1 MDLLYQDELKTLAA
15 ELPGGVCLS
24 LYMPTHQAG
33 PERYEENRIRFKNLL
48 KNAETQLIEADL
60 SGMKARDVSRLLEP
74 AQGLLENGRFWA
86 HQSEGLAIFLNF
98 DNAYTYNLP
107 LNFEEMVIVG
117 QRFHIKPLLPLFAG
131 NGRFFL
137 LALSQNQVRLLQGT
151 RHSVSEI
158 ELGDVVPAN
167 LEEAIAF
174 DDPEDELQLHTS
186 TANPGGAVQQEGM
199 FFGHSAAEEEKDF
212 IFRYFRQIDDGLRQV
227 LYERAAVPLLL
238 AGVDYLHPIYRQANS
253 YPYLL
258 EDGIHGNPE
267 QWRNDE
273 LHERAWPLV
282 EPHFA
287 LAQQQALEKF
297 QQALSSGQASYQI
310 ETVVAAAYYGRIDT
324 LFTPL
329 TKQLWGHFNQQT
341 GEVMLE
347 AESTPDNNDLLDM
360 AAIQTLLNG
369 GTVYAVPAS
378 NMPEGQSL
386 AAIFRY

>member
-1 MDLLYQDELKTLAA
+1 MDLLYQDELKALAA
-15 ELPGGVCLS
+15 EQPGGVCLS

-48 KNAETQLIEADL
+48 KKAEMKLLDADL
-60 SGMKARDVSRLLEP
+60 PGMKARDIARLLKP

-98 DNAYTYNLP
+98 ENAYTYTLP
-107 LNFEEMVIVG
+107 LDFEEMVMVG
-117 QRFHIKPLLPLFAG
+117 RRFHIKPLLPLFAG

-137 LALSQNQVRLLQGT
+137 LALSQNEVRLLQGT

-158 ELGDVVPAN
+158 ELGEAVPAN
-167 LEEAIAF
+167 LQETIAY

-186 TANPGGAVQQEGM
+186 SANPGGMVSQDAM
-199 FFGHSAAEEEKDF
+199 FFGHSASEEEKDF
-212 IFRYFRQIDDGLRQV
+212 IFRYFRQINDGLRKI
-227 LYERAAVPLLL
+227 LYEEAAVPLLL
-238 AGVDYLHPIYRQANS
+238 AGVDYLHPIYERANS

-258 EDGIHGNPE
+258 DKGIHGNPE
-267 QWRNDE
+267 HWRSDE

-287 LAQQQALEKF
+287 QAQEQALAKF
-297 QQALSSGQASYQI
+297 KQAQNNGQASYQLEEVI
-310 ETVVAAAYYGRIDT
+310 AAAYYGRIDT

-329 TKQLWGHFNQQT
+329 TKQLWGRFNRQT
-341 GEVMLE
+341 GEVTLE
-347 AESTPDNNDLLDM
+347 PKSTPDNNDILDA
-360 AAIQTLLNG
+360 AAIHTLLNG
-369 GTVYAVPAS
+369 GTVYTIPGHE
-378 NMPEGQSL
+378 MPEGQSL

>member
-1 MDLLYQDELKTLAA
+1 MDLIYQDELKALAA
-15 ELPGGVCLS
+15 ENSGGVCLS

-48 KNAETQLIEADL
+48 KKAETRLVEADL
-60 SGMKARDVSRLLEP
+60 PGMKTRDIARLLAP

-107 LNFEEMVIVG
+107 LDFEEMVMVG

-137 LALSQNQVRLLQGT
+137 LAISQNEVRLLQGT
-151 RHSVSEI
+151 RHSVSQI
-158 ELGDVVPAN
+158 DLGDTVPAN
-167 LEEAIAF
+167 LQETIAY

-186 TANPGGAVQQEGM
+186 SANPGGMVSQDGM
-199 FFGHSAAEEEKDF
+199 FFGHSASEEEKDF
-212 IFRYFRQIDDGLRQV
+212 IFRYFREIDDGLRQV
-227 LYERAAVPLLL
+227 LYEKAAVPLLL
-238 AGVDYLHPIYRQANS
+238 AGVDYLHPIYRRANN
-253 YPYLL
+253 YPYLI
-258 EDGIHGNPE
+258 DKGIHGNPE
-267 QWRNDE
+267 HWRNDE
-273 LHERAWPLV
+273 LHERAWTLI

-287 LAQQQALEKF
+287 QAQQEAFARFEQALNQK
-297 QQALSSGQASYQI
+297 QASHQI
-310 ETVVAAAYYGRIDT
+310 EEVVAAAHYGRIDI

-329 TKQLWGHFNQQT
+329 TKQLWGTFDQQT
-341 GEVMLE
+341 GTVNLE
-347 AESTPDNNDLLDM
+347 TESTPDNNDLLDM
-360 AAIQTLLNG
+360 AAIQTILNG

-378 NMPEGQSL
+378 DMPAGQSL

>member
-15 ELPGGVCLS
+15 EQTGGVCLS

-48 KNAETQLIEADL
+48 KKAETHLMEADL
-60 SGMKARDVSRLLEP
+60 PGMKTRDVARLLEP

-86 HQSEGLAIFLNF
+86 HQSQGLAIFLNF

-107 LNFEEMVIVG
+107 LNFTEMVVVG

-158 ELGDVVPAN
+158 DLGDAVPAN
-167 LEEAIAF
+167 LQEAIAF

-186 TANPGGAVQQEGM
+186 TASPGGAGKQEGM
-199 FFGHSAAEEEKDF
+199 FFGHSASEEEKDF

-227 LYERAAVPLLL
+227 LYEKAAVPLLL
-238 AGVDYLHPIYRQANS
+238 AGVDYLHPIYRRANS

-258 EDGIHGNPE
+258 EDGVHGNPE
-267 QWRNDE
+267 HWRNEE

-287 LAQQQALEKF
+287 QAQEQALAKLR
-297 QQALSSGQASYQI
+297 QGLGNGQASYRLTEVI
-310 ETVVAAAYYGRIDT
+310 AAAYYGRIDT

-329 TKQLWGHFNQQT
+329 TKQLWGRFNQQT
-341 GEVMLE
+341 GEVTLDQD
-347 AESTPDNNDLLDM
+347 STPDNNDLLDM

-369 GTVYAVPAS
+369 GTVYAVPAHE
-378 NMPEGQSL
+378 MPEGQSL

>member
-15 ELPGGVCLS
+15 EQPGGVCVS

-48 KNAETQLIEADL
+48 KKAETHLLEADL
-60 SGMKARDVSRLLEP
+60 PGMKVRDVSRLLEP

-107 LNFEEMVIVG
+107 LNFEEMVLVG
-117 QRFHIKPLLPLFAG
+117 QHFHIKPLLPLFAG

-151 RHSVSEI
+151 RHSVSEV
-158 ELGDVVPAN
+158 ELGEAVPAN
-167 LEEAIAF
+167 LQEAIAF
-174 DDPEDELQLHTS
+174 DDPEDHLQFHTS
-186 TANPGGAVQQEGM
+186 TANPGGAVSQDGM
-199 FFGHSAAEEEKDF
+199 FHGHSAAEEEKDF

-227 LYERAAVPLLL
+227 LYAEAAVPLLL
-238 AGVDYLHPIYRQANS
+238 AGVDYLHPIYRRANS

-258 EDGIHGNPE
+258 EAGIQGNPE
-267 QWRNDE
+267 HWRNDE
-273 LHERAWPLV
+273 LHERAWPLI

-287 LAQQQALEKF
+287 QAQQQALARF
-297 QQALSSGQASYQI
+297 QQALNGKQASYQLTEI
-310 ETVVAAAYYGRIDT
+310 IAAAHYGRIDT

-341 GEVMLE
+341 GEVTLE
-347 AESTPDNNDLLDM
+347 PESTPDNNDLLDL
-360 AAIQTLLNG
+360 AAIQTLLNS
-369 GTVYAVPAS
+369 GTVYAVPADVI
-378 NMPEGQSL
+378 PGGQSV